1 MQVLLEVI
9 KTLNNK
15 SSVADS
21 AFAAIGSLASAL
33 SADFEKYM
41 QAFAPFLFRALGN
54 REEPSLCAM
63 AIGLVSDITRALE
76 ARAQPYCN
84 EFMNLLLENL
94 RVSRTTKISMAWCAD
109 HSKEQHSGQPV
120 QARDIAM
127 LRRHCASHRWRL

>member
-1 MQVLLEVI
+1 MSSLLA
-9 KTLNNK
+9 TLNTLGAR

-33 SADFEKYM
+33 SADFHKYM
-41 QAFAPFLFRALGN
+41 DAFAPFLFKALAN

-76 ARAQPYCN
+76 ANALPYCN

-94 RVSRTTKISMAWCAD
+94 RVCCWYS
-109 HSKEQHSGQPV
+109 
-120 QARDIAM
+120 
-127 LRRHCASHRWRL
+127 

>member
-33 SADFEKYM
+33 GADFEKYM
-41 QAFAPFLFRALGN
+41 EAFAPYLFRALGN
-54 REEPSLCAM
+54 RDEPSLCAM

-76 ARAQPYCN
+76 ARAQRYCN

-94 RVSRTTKISMAWCAD
+94 RVSRIKPS
-109 HSKEQHSGQPV
+109 SLPV
-120 QARDIAM
+120 ATDV
-127 LRRHCASHRWRL
+127 C